1 MPSVVNANM
10 RMRLLNEDE
19 LDPPNLFEDLRECLA
34 QEGRRSDQ
42 MFRQFD
48 IDGTGGVDREEFAIV
63 CKEMGYD
70 ASPEELDALFKAFD
84 KDGNGKLAYTV
95 RMAAPPPPAPSHPAA
110 APATGA
116 VPILVATPTAPRHTL
131 RHPTR
136 AAVLMNVLGPKR
148 NCSLLTRFVR
158 FHVVDPPPSILSVS
172 WHTRVWWNGTRYHA
186 QIRAWHFPASSAP
199 SQV

>member
-84 KDGNGKLAYTV
+84 QDGNGKLDYTV
-95 RMAAPPPPAPSHPAA
+95 RVT
-110 APATGA
+110 APARRRRTCNPGA
-116 VPILVATPTAPRHTL
+116 VPIFVVTPTALRHTCCFA
-131 RHPTR
+131 P
-136 AAVLMNVLGPKR
+136 
-148 NCSLLTRFVR
+148 FV
-158 FHVVDPPPSILSVS
+158 PC
-172 WHTRVWWNGTRYHA
+172 
-186 QIRAWHFPASSAP
+186 
-199 SQV
+199 

>member
-84 KDGNGKLAYTV
+84 KDGNGKRAYTV
-95 RMAAPPPPAPSHPAA
+95 RMTAPPPPRALP
-110 APATGA
+110 
-116 VPILVATPTAPRHTL
+116 PRRRTCNW
-131 RHPTR
+131 RCT
-136 AAVLMNVLGPKR
+136 
-148 NCSLLTRFVR
+148 
-158 FHVVDPPPSILSVS
+158 
-172 WHTRVWWNGTRYHA
+172 HTRRNTYCAPPHVASPHSCR
-186 QIRAWHFPASSAP
+186 RANECTWSQTQLLSAY
-199 SQV
+199 SLRSISCC